1 MRVGILT
8 FHNTPN
14 FGASLQCAALA
25 RYISHLGHDVEVI
38 NYAPLRTRH
47 QYLKWMFTGQN
58 ASIRNV
64 GRMWNLRQFRKQHYR
79 LSGGP
84 ILSHAAL
91 TRHCGARYD
100 ALVIGSDELWKEN
113 GLRPFDTAFFG
124 AFADP
129 ERTRI
134 IAYAPSASMDSALGR
149 KVETVTP
156 LLNCMTAV
164 SARDENTAEEL
175 RQHYGIKAPLVVDPT
190 LLEPFTAE
198 TPFKAPYPR
207 YLAVY
212 AGSTQEQ
219 TAALRRFAD
228 LNDLKIVG
236 IGYDEPGFDK
246 CYLALGPGEWLSLI
260 RQSTAVFTH
269 FYHGVIF
276 ALIYGKPLY
285 AYVDGSKQH
294 KVGSLM
300 TQIGLQHLLHP
311 TPNSIAEMRLN
322 DLTYPASHLARLDPL
337 VARSRSYLEKA
348 LAP

>member
-38 NYAPLRTRH
+38 NYAPLSTRH
-47 QYLKWMFTGQN
+47 QYLKWMFKGQN
-58 ASIRNV
+58 GSLRNV
-64 GRMWNLRQFRKQHYR
+64 GRMWNLRNFQKEHFR

-91 TRHCGARYD
+91 TRHCGTRYD
-100 ALVIGSDELWKEN
+100 ALVIGSDEVWKEN
-113 GLRPFDTAFFG
+113 GLRPFDTAFYG
-124 AFADP
+124 AFVDP
-129 ERTRI
+129 EKTRVI
-134 IAYAPSASMDSALGR
+134 SYAPSASTDSALGR
-149 KVETVTP
+149 NVETLTP
-156 LLNCMTAV
+156 LLTRMTAI
-164 SARDENTAEEL
+164 SARDENTAGEL
-175 RQHYGIKAPLVVDPT
+175 LEHYGIQAPLVVDPT
-190 LLEPFTAE
+190 LLEPFTSE
-198 TPFKAPYPR
+198 TPIKAPYPR

-212 AGSTQEQ
+212 AGSTQKQ

-228 LNDLKIVG
+228 RNDLKIVG
-236 IGYDEPGFDK
+236 IGYDVPGFDK

-269 FYHGVIF
+269 FYHGAIF
-276 ALIYGKPLY
+276 ALIHGKPLY
-285 AYVDGSKQH
+285 AHVNGSKLH

-300 TQIGLQHLLHP
+300 TKIGLQHLMHP
-311 TPNSIAEMRLN
+311 TPDAMAEMTLD
-322 DLTYPASHLARLDPL
+322 DLAYPASHMARLDPF
-337 VARSRSYLEKA
+337 VAQSRSYLQQA